1 MSPPRPAP
9 IVHRNLL
16 WLTAAPETLDVVLAD
31 PQLRE
36 LVVAR
41 PAPGLAAVAPADR
54 ARLEARLARLGRA
67 ARLVKGA

>member
-1 MSPPRPAP
+1 MSRSPPAP
-9 IVHRNLL
+9 VLHRNLH
-16 WLTAAPETLDVVLAD
+16 WLTAAPGALDLLLAD

-54 ARLEARLARLGRA
+54 ARLEARLSRLGRA
-67 ARLVKGA
+67 ARLVKGT